1 MIFKSK
7 DFPFDNKVKP
17 VCLIEW
23 TKSSN
28 ADARNMPYQRFTKFV
43 SHDFNDVDMFE

>member
-28 ADARNMPYQRFTKFV
+28 ADAKICHTK
-43 SHDFNDVDMFE
+43 DLLNCIT